1 METLEIF
8 KEFLIEY
15 NIFDKF
21 IKQATQ
27 GKRNPLY
34 SNNISACQLIDMA
47 FLWSWSKE
55 GEDFWNTFDTL
66 WRGEC
71 NAKHILR
78 TPCNIDDVINYL
90 QNDNDLWED

>member
-8 KEFLIEY
+8 KKFLIEY
-15 NIFDKF
+15 DVFDKF
-21 IKQATQ
+21 INQATQ

-34 SNNISACQLIDMA
+34 SNSIPACQLIDMA

-55 GEDFWNTFDTL
+55 GEYFWNVIDTL

-78 TPCNIDDVINYL
+78 DPCNIEDVINYL
-90 QNDNDLWED
+90 QNDNNLWED

>member
-34 SNNISACQLIDMA
+34 SNNIPACQLIDMA
-47 FLWSWSKE
+47 FLWS
-55 GEDFWNTFDTL
+55 
-66 WRGEC
+66 
-71 NAKHILR
+71 
-78 TPCNIDDVINYL
+78 
-90 QNDNDLWED
+90 